1 MAKKTCHNCKDR
13 FDEDDLTL
21 ARRKVGGSYRRAA
34 SFKPCLICED
44 CARSLVAR
52 IQPGYL
58 TVSQWSKGSLESA
71 VRSFDLWAARKL
83 ELQAEPEASKPLVGA
98 GKR

>member
-1 MAKKTCHNCKDR
+1 MAKKTCHNCKER
-13 FDEDDLTL
+13 FEEDDLTL

-58 TVSQWSKGSLESA
+58 TVSQWSNGSLASA
-71 VRSFDLWAARKL
+71 VRDFDLWAYRKL
-83 ELQAEPEASKPLVGA
+83 ERGAKTGSSKTLVGA
-98 GKR
+98 GKH